1 MPAYGKRAA
10 LGHLEGLEHTI
21 ANNQAMVGTG
31 NGGLLRI
38 VVKATV
44 APDSEL
50 SREELRSG
58 CGELHPVRVSALQ

>member
-1 MPAYGKRAA
+1 MPPYGKRAA

-31 NGGLLRI
+31 HRGLVRI

-44 APDSEL
+44 AA
-50 SREELRSG
+50 RF
-58 CGELHPVRVSALQ
+58 

>member
-31 NGGLLRI
+31 DRGLVRI
-38 VVKATV
+38 VTKTTV
-44 APDSEL
+44 APDSKL
-50 SREELRSG
+50 SGEELRSG
-58 CGELHPVRVSALQ
+58 CGELHPVRVTAVP